1 MEEKDTKNN
10 ASNTDKETQGN
21 LINPEDDIQ
30 EIINNLPENER
41 ESIKKSLTMS
51 FSQVSGPFNPMV
63 EKMTPEHITL
73 TLQNA
78 EKESEREFKL
88 ISKQKMYDFLLV
100 IGALL
105 FVFTLCYL
113 FSNNVNSI
121 KDILIPIAT
130 FVGGYGFGK
139 NRK

>member
-10 ASNTDKETQGN
+10 ASNTDKETQRN

-113 FSNNVNSI
+113 FRNNVNSI